1 MEVSDVSGRGRADNS
16 LKRIGELFGRFGW
29 NTRLSELDEEKIL
42 MFIMLCKEEIG
53 DLENEFNET
62 YLAAI
67 WLKYTIKK

>member
-1 MEVSDVSGRGRADNS
+1 MEVSDTRKSQRSDNS
-16 LKRIGELFGRFGW
+16 LKTVGELFGRFGW

-67 WLKYTIKK
+67 WLKYKLK

>member
-1 MEVSDVSGRGRADNS
+1 MEVSDTRKLQRSDNS

-29 NTRLSELDEEKIL
+29 NTRISELDEEKIL

-67 WLKYTIKK
+67 WLKYTLK

>member
-1 MEVSDVSGRGRADNS
+1 MEVSDTRKSQRSDNS
-16 LKRIGELFGRFGW
+16 LKTVGELFGRFGW

-62 YLAAI
+62 YFAAN
-67 WLKYTIKK
+67 WFKYTLK

>member
-1 MEVSDVSGRGRADNS
+1 MEVSDTRKSQRSDNS
-16 LKRIGELFGRFGW
+16 LKTVGELFGRFGW

-67 WLKYTIKK
+67 WFKYTLK

>member
-1 MEVSDVSGRGRADNS
+1 MEVSDTRKLQRSDNS

-67 WLKYTIKK
+67 WLKYTLK

>member
-1 MEVSDVSGRGRADNS
+1 MEVSDTRKLQRSDNS

>member
-1 MEVSDVSGRGRADNS
+1 MEVSDTRKSRRSDNS
-16 LKRIGELFGRFGW
+16 LKTVGELFGRFGW

-67 WLKYTIKK
+67 WLKYTLK

>member
-1 MEVSDVSGRGRADNS
+1 MEVSDTRKSQRSDNS
-16 LKRIGELFGRFGW
+16 LKTVGELFGRFGW

-42 MFIMLCKEEIG
+42 MFIMLCKEQIG

-67 WLKYTIKK
+67 WLKYTLK

>member
-1 MEVSDVSGRGRADNS
+1 MADPRGKQSDDS
-16 LKRIGELFGRFGW
+16 LKKVGELFGRFGW
-29 NTRLSELDEEKIL
+29 NTRLSELDQEKIL

-67 WLKYTIKK
+67 WLKYTLKK

>member
-1 MEVSDVSGRGRADNS
+1 MEVSDTRKSQRSDNS
-16 LKRIGELFGRFGW
+16 LKTVGELFGRFGW

-67 WLKYTIKK
+67 WLKYTLK

>member
-1 MEVSDVSGRGRADNS
+1 MEVSDTRKSRRSDNS
-16 LKRIGELFGRFGW
+16 LKTVGELFGRFGW

-67 WLKYTIKK
+67 WLKYKLK

>member
-1 MEVSDVSGRGRADNS
+1 MEVSDTRKLQRSDNS

-67 WLKYTIKK
+67 WFKYTLK

>member
-1 MEVSDVSGRGRADNS
+1 MADPRGKQSDDS
-16 LKRIGELFGRFGW
+16 LKKVGELFGRFGW
-29 NTRLSELDEEKIL
+29 NTRLSELDQEKIL

-67 WLKYTIKK
+67 WLKYTLK

>member
-1 MEVSDVSGRGRADNS
+1 MEVSDTRKLQRSDNS

-67 WLKYTIKK
+67 WLKYKLK

>member
-1 MEVSDVSGRGRADNS
+1 MEVSDTRKSQRSDNS
-16 LKRIGELFGRFGW
+16 LKTVGELFGRFGW

-53 DLENEFNET
+53 DLDNEFNET

-67 WLKYTIKK
+67 WLKYKLK